1 MRERHWQKISED
13 IGLTIPIDDP
23 KFTLTDVLEMGL
35 PSHMEAIM
43 KVTDVASK
51 EYGIEMA
58 LQKMFKEWEGANLDV
73 KEYRDTGRGL
83 HSSTSQLNLSR
94 F

>member
-35 PSHMEAIM
+35 PSHMEAG
-43 KVTDVASK
+43 T
-51 EYGIEMA
+51 YTRP
-58 LQKMFKEWEGANLDV
+58 LF
-73 KEYRDTGRGL
+73 
-83 HSSTSQLNLSR
+83 SSA
-94 F
+94 

>member
-1 MRERHWQKISED
+1 
-13 IGLTIPIDDP
+13 L
-23 KFTLTDVLEMGL
+23 KFNLRRY
-35 PSHMEAIM
+35 
-43 KVTDVASK
+43 SK